1 MWPAGT
7 ISKRGGRVKK
17 SSEQVILRVTD
28 LKKHFP
34 IYDGVLRRQVGAVK
48 AVDGISF
55 DIYRGETLGLVGES
69 GCGKSTAG
77 RVILQLYDATDG
89 SIQFEGRDLTKL
101 GRGEMRKMRP
111 QMQMIFQDP
120 HASLNPRMTVGSIIS
135 EPLREHTKMSKSEMQ
150 NRVIELLELVG
161 LNATHAN
168 RYPHE
173 FSGGQ
178 RQRIG
183 IARALALNPQFIVAD
198 EPIAAL
204 DVSIQAQVVNLMQ
217 ELQTEFGLTYLFIS
231 HDLSMVRHIADRV
244 IVMYLG
250 SAMELAQSDDLYA
263 QPLHPYTRALLSA
276 VPVPDP
282 HLEESRER
290 IILTGDVPNPANPP
304 SGCPFSTRCP
314 VVRDDCRT
322 AKPDWR
328 ELRAGHWV
336 ACHYADE
343 YVA

>member
-1 MWPAGT
+1 MQ
-7 ISKRGGRVKK
+7 
-17 SSEQVILRVTD
+17 SEVIVRIEN

-34 IYDGVLRRQVGAVK
+34 VYAGLLRRQVGAIK

-89 SIQFEGRDLTKL
+89 SIFFEETDLTKL
-101 GRGEMRKMRP
+101 QGNALRKMRP
-111 QMQMIFQDP
+111 EMQMIFQDP
-120 HASLNPRMTVGSIIS
+120 HASLNPRMTVGSIVS
-135 EPLREHTKMSKSEMQ
+135 EPLREHTNMGKAEMQ
-150 NRVIELLELVG
+150 ERVSELLTLVG
-161 LNATHAN
+161 LNESHAN

-183 IARALALNPQFIVAD
+183 IARALALNPKFIVAD

-204 DVSIQAQVVNLMQ
+204 DVSIQAQVVNLM
-217 ELQTEFGLTYLFIS
+217 ERLQDEFELTYLFIS

-244 IVMYLG
+244 MVMYLG
-250 SAMELAQSDDLYA
+250 KSMELADSMELYE

-276 VPVPDP
+276 VPIPDP
-282 HLEESRER
+282 LLEETRQR
-290 IILTGDVPNPANPP
+290 VILAGDVPSPANPP
-304 SGCPFSTRCP
+304 SGCPFNTRCP
-314 VVRDDCRT
+314 VAREDCFT
-322 AKPDWR
+322 VQPTWR
-328 ELRAGHWV
+328 ELKPNHWV

-343 YVA
+343 YL